1 MRNVRILTASR
12 IGASL
17 LAFAVSACTV
27 IPGSNLNRPLSMI
40 GGQFSDDGSQVVQA
54 DIDFVRITPSTIRQL
69 SDRKAMSAS
78 NQVQQQSS
86 LEPYVYRI
94 GIGDVLDI
102 TVWED
107 PGSFRT
113 SNESIRE
120 KSGTLVHGDGT
131 IYFPFVGV
139 LPVVGK
145 TTFEVRDEI
154 RKSLSRVVTE
164 PRVDVNIMQFKSQ
177 KVYVSGAV
185 NRAGVLPIEDV
196 PLTLVRAVQQAGG
209 LGENANWR
217 DVRLTRGGITQSID
231 LYSVLKDGRWE
242 ANMRLQNGDIVH
254 ILRNDDQKVFV
265 MGEVFRSRS
274 LPIGQ
279 TPLSLAEALADVG
292 GIREGGADARGIFVL
307 RNVEKRVANGTV
319 TYASTVYNLNA
330 ASADAFLLAEHFK
343 LEPRDVV
350 YVSPAPV
357 QRWNRLISA
366 LLPSLLVTENVQDI
380 ENN

>member
-1 MRNVRILTASR
+1 MRNWHILTAR
-12 IGASL
+12 RMGVSL

-40 GGQFSDDGSQVVQA
+40 GDQFSDDGSQVVQA

-69 SDRKAMSAS
+69 SDQRAISAS

-113 SNESIRE
+113 SNESVRE
-120 KSGTLVHGDGT
+120 KTGTLVHGDGT

-154 RKSLSRVVTE
+154 RRALSRVVTE
-164 PRVDVNIMQFKSQ
+164 PRVDVNIMEYKSQ
-177 KVYVSGAV
+177 QVFVSGAV
-185 NRAGVLPIEDV
+185 KQAGVLPIEDV

-209 LGENANWR
+209 LDDEANWR

-254 ILRNDDQKVFV
+254 VLRNDDQKVFV

-274 LPIGQ
+274 LLIGQ

-292 GIREGGADARGIFVL
+292 GIKEGGADARGIFVL

-357 QRWNRLISA
+357 ERWNRLISA
-366 LLPSLLVTENVQDI
+366 LLPSLLATENVQDI

>member
-164 PRVDVNIMQFKSQ
+164 PRVDVNIML
-177 KVYVSGAV
+177 
-185 NRAGVLPIEDV
+185 AGKCTGGCLQRLEFG
-196 PLTLVRAVQQAGG
+196 LAAGPG
-209 LGENANWR
+209 
-217 DVRLTRGGITQSID
+217 DDKDSTRWHS
-231 LYSVLKDGRWE
+231 
-242 ANMRLQNGDIVH
+242 
-254 ILRNDDQKVFV
+254 
-265 MGEVFRSRS
+265 
-274 LPIGQ
+274 
-279 TPLSLAEALADVG
+279 VG
-292 GIREGGADARGIFVL
+292 GVPSAHQADHARIDSGPDAALGI
-307 RNVEKRVANGTV
+307 
-319 TYASTVYNLNA
+319 
-330 ASADAFLLAEHFK
+330 D
-343 LEPRDVV
+343 
-350 YVSPAPV
+350 
-357 QRWNRLISA
+357 
-366 LLPSLLVTENVQDI
+366 
-380 ENN
+380 

>member
-1 MRNVRILTASR
+1 MRNLRILTAR
-12 IGASL
+12 RLGASM

-40 GGQFSDDGSQVVQA
+40 GDQFSDDGSQVVQA
-54 DIDFVRITPSTIRQL
+54 DIDFVSITPATIRQL
-69 SDRKAMSAS
+69 SDRQALSAS
-78 NQVQQQSS
+78 NEVEQQSS

-113 SNESIRE
+113 SNESVRE
-120 KSGTLVHGDGT
+120 KTGTLVHGDGT

-154 RKSLSRVVTE
+154 RRALSRVVTE
-164 PRVDVNIMQFKSQ
+164 PRVDVNIMEYKSQ
-177 KVYVSGAV
+177 QVYVSGAV
-185 NRAGVLPIEDV
+185 NQAGVLPIEDV

-209 LGENANWR
+209 LDDNANWR

-254 ILRNDDQKVFV
+254 VLRNDDQKVFV
-265 MGEVFRSRS
+265 MGEVIRSRS

-292 GIREGGADARGIFVL
+292 GIKEGGADARGIFVL

-366 LLPSLLVTENVQDI
+366 LLPSLLATENVQDI

>member
-1 MRNVRILTASR
+1 MSNSR
-12 IGASL
+12 VLMAHRLGASL

-40 GGQFSDDGSQVVQA
+40 GEQFSDDGSQVVQA

-185 NRAGVLPIEDV
+185 NQAGVLPIEDV

-209 LGENANWR
+209 LDENANWR

-254 ILRNDDQKVFV
+254 VLRNDDQKVFV
-265 MGEVFRSRS
+265 MGEVIRSRS

-279 TPLSLAEALADVG
+279 TPLSLAEVLADVG
-292 GIREGGADARGIFVL
+292 GINEGGADARGIFVL

-366 LLPSLLVTENVQDI
+366 LLPSLLATENVQDI